1 MLFCANAQSCNAMSA
16 SNEGHP
22 SSVGLSPAD
31 TDATAVLPMDLT
43 VQVADLFRALADP
56 TRTRVVH
63 ALLHH
68 DMTTSGLAALLG
80 VNPPAV
86 SQHLRLL
93 RALRIVKPRRE
104 GQLVYYALDD
114 EHIRMLIT
122 LIVSHLK
129 ESGLTPR
136 PSNTGN
142 AEEEQT

>member
-1 MLFCANAQSCNAMSA
+1 MST
-16 SNEGHP
+16 SGEGHP
-22 SSVGLSPAD
+22 STARLSAKD
-31 TDATAVLPMDLT
+31 DDAPAVLPMDLT
-43 VQVADLFRALADP
+43 IQVAELFRALADP

-104 GQLVYYALDD
+104 GQLVFYALDD

-122 LIVSHLK
+122 LIVSHLR
-129 ESGLTPR
+129 ESGLGPR
-136 PSNTGN
+136 
-142 AEEEQT
+142 AERETSTQPTA

>member
-1 MLFCANAQSCNAMSA
+1 MLFCANAQSCNAMSP
-16 SNEGHP
+16 SNDEHP
-22 SSVGLSPAD
+22 SSVGLSHAD
-31 TDATAVLPMDLT
+31 TDAPAVLPMDLT
-43 VQVADLFRALADP
+43 VQVSELFRALADP

-63 ALLHH
+63 SLLHH

-129 ESGLTPR
+129 ESGLTPQ
-136 PSNTGN
+136 PSNAGN
-142 AEEEQT
+142 AEDEQA

>member
-1 MLFCANAQSCNAMSA
+1 MSA
-16 SNEGHP
+16 SHEGHP
-22 SSVGLSPAD
+22 FSVRLSPGD
-31 TDATAVLPMDLT
+31 TNAPAVLPMDLT
-43 VQVADLFRALADP
+43 IQVAELFRALADP

-63 ALLHH
+63 ALLHQ

-104 GQLVYYALDD
+104 GQLVFYALDD
-114 EHIRMLIT
+114 EHIRMLIM

-129 ESGLTPR
+129 ESGMATR
-136 PSNTGN
+136 TSVTGN
-142 AEEEQT
+142 AEEEPV